1 MTIDMRTTRK
11 ILDYA
16 MSHGIDAAEVFL
28 RVSSSTTVEVKE
40 GKVDA
45 FERANG
51 AGVGLRVLLGGRMG
65 FAFTTDISEGALK
78 ALAEAAVTNGR
89 NVEPDPFQVIP
100 SVPQASYG
108 TVDIYDPEIV
118 ALSERE
124 KIERVKAMEQEAFAV
139 DSRIKRIRKAQAG
152 FSEYETIITNTLGA
166 AISYKGTACSASI
179 EVVAEDKGEAQAGW
193 DFDVSRF
200 YRRLDI
206 EEIGR
211 RAARRALGLL
221 GARGIQT
228 VKAPVVLEQHVA
240 AEFLSILASGLSAE
254 NVQKRRSLFMGRLGE
269 DVLSPELTVYD
280 DGRLDGGIG
289 TAPADDEGVPMSR
302 KIVIEKGRLLMFLH
316 NSYTAKKDG
325 AESTGNC
332 VRGGFNGLPGVG
344 VTNLYIEAGG
354 KTLDE
359 LLAAAGEGLFVTEVM
374 GSHTANPI
382 SGDFSVGATGFWIEK
397 GKVSYPVREV
407 TIAGNLLELMK
418 NVAAVG
424 SDLRFSGRI
433 GSPSLLVKELSIA
446 GR

>member
-1 MTIDMRTTRK
+1 MTNHICTTRK

-28 RVSSSTTVEVKE
+28 RISSSTTVEVKG

-45 FERANG
+45 FERANEAG
-51 AGVGLRVLLGGRMG
+51 AGLRVMSEGRMG
-65 FAFTTDISEGALK
+65 FAFTTDFSDEALK
-78 ALAEAAVTNGR
+78 ALAEAAATNGR

-100 SVPQASYG
+100 RAARASFG
-108 TVDIYDPEIV
+108 PVNIYDPELV

-124 KIERVKAMEQEAFAV
+124 KIDRVKAMEQEAFAV
-139 DSRIKRIRKAQAG
+139 DGRIKRIRKAQAG
-152 FSEYETIITNTLGA
+152 FSESETVIMNTLGA
-166 AISYKGTACSASI
+166 EVSYKGTACSASI
-179 EVVAEDKGEAQAGW
+179 EVVAEENGEAQAGW

-200 YRRLDI
+200 YRKLDI

-221 GARGIQT
+221 GARGIET
-228 VKAPVVLEQHVA
+228 VKAPVVIEWHVA
-240 AEFLSILASGLSAE
+240 VEFLSILASGLSAE
-254 NVQKRRSLFMGRLGE
+254 NVQKGRSLFMGRLGE
-269 DVLSPELTVYD
+269 EVLSPGITIYD
-280 DGRLDGGIG
+280 DGLLDGGLG
-289 TAPADDEGVPMSR
+289 TAAADDEGVPMKR
-302 KIVIEKGRLLMFLH
+302 KTVIEKGRLLMFLH

-325 AESTGNC
+325 TVSTGNC
-332 VRGGFNGLPGVG
+332 VRGGFKGLPGVG

-354 KTLDE
+354 RSLDE

-374 GSHTANPI
+374 GGHTANPI

-407 TIAGNLLELMK
+407 TIAGNILDLMK
-418 NVAAVG
+418 NIIAVG

-433 GSPSLLVKELSIA
+433 GSPSLLVKSLSIA